1 MGVLRMKDVRSFK
14 AIFQAVDHLHG
25 LIDPSKEDISIYIIK
40 ELKKKFTSKK
50 TNIDTLWSECESLSR
65 QLCTSN
71 PFIGKRALL
80 SAYDFLTE
88 EIDYEI
94 LLALRNRYISGSKN
108 LSFLLKTFFDLL
120 INRTK
125 NLGQNVLITE
135 GEKFAPYLTSI
146 IQNDTQCCYTITT
159 NQTFEYILLSEIFKE
174 QKNVQVIQTQIYNS
188 EFINKKFDTIICVPH
203 FGIKSAFNVNSQ
215 FMCKES
221 ELIATENLLLHL
233 SPVGKL
239 IILLPARVTF
249 AAGRVKDFRRF
260 IQQSYSLDEIAE
272 LPVGILSNTGVKT
285 FLFTISAK
293 GNEDTSIKRYVFEN
307 DNPVNRRLG
316 SLKLKLQDETFVM
329 PEELDTMGDWN
340 VDKIFASQDDD
351 WTQYQNS
358 SVRKIPLKDVA
369 EIFRGKAIT
378 GKNPTGSIGVVNISN
393 ILEYDIDYS
402 LLDHLDEQERR
413 VANYILKTDDLLL
426 PARGTAIRTAVFK
439 EQTYPCI
446 ASSNLIVIRP
456 KPDELSGTYLKLF
469 LDSAIGKKLIKST
482 QQGTA
487 VMNISYRDF
496 ENIEIPYL
504 PYEKQI
510 EIAKKYQES
519 LAKYQET
526 ISSAEE
532 KWQDT
537 LKELEQNIE
546 D

>member
-1 MGVLRMKDVRSFK
+1 MRDTQSFENVVR
-14 AIFQAVDHLHG
+14 AVDYLRG
-25 LIDPSKEDISIYIIK
+25 LVHPSQEDAAIYIVKELQEVFSSSAVYDDELWMECEKLSHRLDISI
-40 ELKKKFTSKK
+40 
-50 TNIDTLWSECESLSR
+50 
-65 QLCTSN
+65 
-71 PFIGKRALL
+71 PFINKQALR
-80 SAYDFLTE
+80 SAFNFMTDD
-88 EIDYEI
+88 IDYEI
-94 LLALRNRYISGSKN
+94 LLALKARYINKALST
-108 LSFLLKTFFDLL
+108 SFLLKTFFDLVVRNIKDPGYTML
-120 INRTK
+120 IP
-125 NLGQNVLITE
+125 E

-146 IQNDTQCCYTITT
+146 VENNENCRYTITT
-159 NQTFEYILLSEIFKE
+159 ARKFEYVLLTEIFKNYR
-174 QKNVQVIQTQIYNS
+174 NVQIVQTQIY
-188 EFINKKFDTIICVPH
+188 EPGFINEKFETILSVPN
-203 FGIKSAFNVNSQ
+203 FGACPSFNKDNQ
-215 FMCKES
+215 FMCKEY

-233 SPVGKL
+233 SPIGKL
-239 IILLPARVTF
+239 IILLPARITF
-249 AAGRVKDFRRF
+249 AAGRVRDFRRF

-272 LPVGILSNTGVKT
+272 LPVGILSNTGLKT

-316 SLKLKLQDETFVM
+316 SLKLKLQDETFIM
-329 PEELDTMGDWN
+329 LEELDVLGDWN

-378 GKNPTGSIGVVNISN
+378 EKNPTGSIGVVNISN
-393 ILEYDIDYS
+393 ILEYDIDYNS
-402 LLDHLDEQERR
+402 LDHLDEQERR

-426 PARGTAIRTAVFK
+426 PARGTAIRTAVFN

-456 KPDELSGTYLKLF
+456 KSGALSGTYLKLF

-487 VMNISYRDF
+487 VMNISYRDL

-504 PYEKQI
+504 PFEKQI
-510 EIAKKYQES
+510 EIAKKYQDG

-537 LKELEQNIE
+537 VRELEQNL
-546 D
+546 

>member
-1 MGVLRMKDVRSFK
+1 MRDTQSFENIVRTVDCLR
-14 AIFQAVDHLHG
+14 G
-25 LIDPSKEDISIYIIK
+25 LVHPSQEDTAIYIVK
-40 ELKKKFTSKK
+40 ELQRVFSSSSVY
-50 TNIDTLWSECESLSR
+50 DDELWMECEKLSR
-65 QLCTSN
+65 QLDVSI
-71 PFIGKRALL
+71 PFINKQALR
-80 SAYDFLTE
+80 SAFNFMTDD
-88 EIDYEI
+88 IDYEI
-94 LLALRNRYISGSKN
+94 LLALKARYTTKALN
-108 LSFLLKTFFDLL
+108 ASFLLKTFFDLVVRNIKNPGYAML
-120 INRTK
+120 IS
-125 NLGQNVLITE
+125 E

-146 IQNDTQCCYTITT
+146 VENNENCRYTITT
-159 NQTFEYILLSEIFKE
+159 ARKFEYVLLTEIFKNHR
-174 QKNVQVIQTQIYNS
+174 NVQIEQTQIYDADFSN
-188 EFINKKFDTIICVPH
+188 EKFDTILSVPN
-203 FGIKSAFNVNSQ
+203 FGTSQSYNRSNQ
-215 FMCKES
+215 FMCKEY

-239 IILLPARVTF
+239 IILLPSRVTF
-249 AAGRVKDFRRF
+249 AAGRVRDFRRF

-272 LPVGILSNTGVKT
+272 LPAGVLSNTGVKT

-293 GNEDTSIKRYVFEN
+293 GNEDTSIKRYIFEN
-307 DNPVNRRLG
+307 DNPFNRRLG
-316 SLKLKLQDETFVM
+316 SLSLKLQDETFIM
-329 PEELDTMGDWN
+329 PEELDALSDWN

-378 GKNPTGSIGVVNISN
+378 EKNPTGSIGVINISN
-393 ILEYDIDYS
+393 ILEYDIDYNS
-402 LLDHLDEQERR
+402 LDHLDEQERR

-439 EQTYPCI
+439 EQSYPCI
-446 ASSNLIVIRP
+446 ASSNLIIIRP
-456 KPDELSGTYLKLF
+456 KPAALSGTYLKLF

-510 EIAKKYQES
+510 EIAKKYQEG

-526 ISSAEE
+526 ISSAQE

-537 LKELEQNIE
+537 LRELEQNI
-546 D
+546 

>member
-1 MGVLRMKDVRSFK
+1 MRDPQSFENVVR
-14 AIFQAVDHLHG
+14 AVDCLRG
-25 LIDPSKEDISIYIIK
+25 LVNNNQEDAAIYIVK
-40 ELKKKFTSKK
+40 ELQKMFPSSVCED
-50 TNIDTLWSECESLSR
+50 NLWKECERLSH
-65 QLCTSN
+65 QLDVPI
-71 PFIGKRALL
+71 PFVSKQTLM
-80 SAYDFLTE
+80 SAFNFITDD
-88 EIDYEI
+88 IDYEI
-94 LLALRNRYISGSKN
+94 LLALKERYTSRTPSA
-108 LSFLLKTFFDLL
+108 SFLLKTFFDLAMRNIKNPGNTML
-120 INRTK
+120 IS
-125 NLGQNVLITE
+125 E

-146 IQNDTQCCYTITT
+146 VENNENCRYTITT
-159 NQTFEYILLSEIFKE
+159 SRKFEYVLLKEIFKS
-174 QKNVQVIQTQIYNS
+174 QRNVQIIQGQIY
-188 EFINKKFDTIICVPH
+188 EPGFINEKFETILSVPN
-203 FGIKSAFNVNSQ
+203 FGASPSFSRDNQ
-215 FMCKES
+215 FMCKEY

-233 SPVGKL
+233 SPIGKL
-239 IILLPARVTF
+239 IILLPARITF
-249 AAGRVKDFRRF
+249 AAGRVRDFRRF

-285 FLFTISAK
+285 FLFTISTK
-293 GNEDTSIKRYVFEN
+293 GNEDTSIKRYIFEN
-307 DNPVNRRLG
+307 DNLVNRRLG
-316 SLKLKLQDETFVM
+316 SLSLKLQDETFIM
-329 PEELDTMGDWN
+329 PEELDALGDWN

-378 GKNPTGSIGVVNISN
+378 EKNPTGSIGVINISN
-393 ILEYDIDYS
+393 ILEYDIDYNS
-402 LLDHLDEQERR
+402 LDHLDEQERR

-456 KPDELSGTYLKLF
+456 KSGALSGTYLKLF
-469 LDSAIGKKLIKST
+469 LGSAIGKKLIKST

-504 PYEKQI
+504 PYEKQM
-510 EIAKKYQES
+510 EIAKKYQEG

-526 ISSAEE
+526 ISSAQE

-537 LKELEQNIE
+537 LRELEQNI
-546 D
+546 

>member
-1 MGVLRMKDVRSFK
+1 MRDPQSFENVVR
-14 AIFQAVDHLHG
+14 AVDCLRG
-25 LIDPSKEDISIYIIK
+25 LVNNNQEDAAIYIVK
-40 ELKKKFTSKK
+40 ELQKMFPSTVYE
-50 TNIDTLWSECESLSR
+50 NELWVECEKLSHR
-65 QLCTSN
+65 LDLSV
-71 PFIGKRALL
+71 PFINRQALM
-80 SAYDFLTE
+80 SAFHFITGD
-88 EIDYEI
+88 IDYEI
-94 LLALRNRYISGSKN
+94 LLALKERYTNRTPRT
-108 LSFLLKTFFDLL
+108 SFLLKTFFDLVMRNAKNPGDTML
-120 INRTK
+120 IP
-125 NLGQNVLITE
+125 E

-146 IQNDTQCCYTITT
+146 VENDENCRYTITT
-159 NQTFEYILLSEIFKE
+159 ARKFEYVLLKEIFKS
-174 QKNVQVIQTQIYNS
+174 QRNVQIIQGQIY
-188 EFINKKFDTIICVPH
+188 EPGFINEKFETILSVPN
-203 FGIKSAFNVNSQ
+203 FGASPSFSRDNQ
-215 FMCKES
+215 FMCKEY

-233 SPVGKL
+233 SPIGKL
-239 IILLPARVTF
+239 IILLPARITF
-249 AAGRVKDFRRF
+249 AAGRVRDFRHF

-285 FLFTISAK
+285 FLFTISTK

-316 SLKLKLQDETFVM
+316 SLSLKLQDETFIM
-329 PEELDTMGDWN
+329 PEELDALGDWN

-378 GKNPTGSIGVVNISN
+378 EKNPTGSIGVINISN
-393 ILEYDIDYS
+393 ILEYDIDYN

-456 KPDELSGTYLKLF
+456 KPGALSGTYLKLF

-504 PYEKQI
+504 PYEKQM
-510 EIAKKYQES
+510 EIANRYKEGLKKYQEI
-519 LAKYQET
+519 
-526 ISSAEE
+526 ISSAQE

-537 LKELEQNIE
+537 LRELEKNL
-546 D
+546 

>member
-1 MGVLRMKDVRSFK
+1 MRDIKSFDT
-14 AIFQAVDHLHG
+14 IVQAADRLHG
-25 LIDPSKEDISIYIIK
+25 LVEPTQVDVAIYIVK
-40 ELKKKFTSKK
+40 ELQKKISYAKLDENK
-50 TNIDTLWSECESLSR
+50 LWTECEDLSN
-65 QLCTSN
+65 QLCVPI
-71 PFIGKRALL
+71 PFYSKQALV
-80 SAYDFLTE
+80 SAYNFLTE

-94 LLALRNRYISGSKN
+94 LLALRNRYISKSRN
-108 LSFLLKTFFDLL
+108 MSFLLKTFFDLITKISKEPGNRIL
-120 INRTK
+120 IA
-125 NLGQNVLITE
+125 E

-146 IQNDTQCCYTITT
+146 VNNDNNRRYIISTGKK
-159 NQTFEYILLSEIFKE
+159 FEYMLLQEIFKD
-174 QKNVQVIQTQIYNS
+174 QMNVEVIWKHIYDGD
-188 EFINKKFDTIICVPH
+188 FCDIKFDTIISVPD
-203 FGIKSAFNVNSQ
+203 FGSTSSFNRDNQ
-215 FMCKES
+215 FMCKEYD
-221 ELIATENLLLHL
+221 LIATENLLLHL
-233 SPVGKL
+233 SPIGKL

-249 AAGRVKDFRRF
+249 AAGRVRDFRRF
-260 IQQSYSLDEIAE
+260 VQQSYSLNEIAE
-272 LPVGILSNTGVKT
+272 LPVGVLSNTGVKT

-316 SLKLKLQDETFVM
+316 SLSLKLQDETFIM
-329 PEELDTMGDWN
+329 PEELDALGDWN

-378 GKNPTGSIGVVNISN
+378 EKNPTGTIGVVNISN
-393 ILEYDIDYS
+393 ILEYDIDYNS
-402 LLDHLDEQERR
+402 LDHLEEQERR

-426 PARGTAIRTAVFK
+426 PARGTAIRTAVFN

-456 KPDELSGTYLKLF
+456 KSGALSGTYLKLF

-487 VMNISYRDF
+487 VMNISYRDL

-504 PYEKQI
+504 PFEKQI
-510 EIAKKYQES
+510 EIAKKYQDG

-537 LKELEQNIE
+537 VRELEQNL
-546 D
+546 

>member
-1 MGVLRMKDVRSFK
+1 MRDTQSFENIVRTVDCLR
-14 AIFQAVDHLHG
+14 G
-25 LIDPSKEDISIYIIK
+25 LVHPSQEDTAIYIVK
-40 ELKKKFTSKK
+40 ELQRAFSSSSVY
-50 TNIDTLWSECESLSR
+50 DDELWMECEKLSR
-65 QLCTSN
+65 QLDVSI
-71 PFIGKRALL
+71 PFINKQALR
-80 SAYDFLTE
+80 SAFNFMTDD
-88 EIDYEI
+88 IDYEI
-94 LLALRNRYISGSKN
+94 LLALKARYTTKALN
-108 LSFLLKTFFDLL
+108 ASFLLKTFFDLVVRNIKNPGYAML
-120 INRTK
+120 IS
-125 NLGQNVLITE
+125 E

-146 IQNDTQCCYTITT
+146 VKNNENCRYTITT
-159 NQTFEYILLSEIFKE
+159 ARKFEYVLLTEIFKNHRNIQIE
-174 QKNVQVIQTQIYNS
+174 QTQIYDADFSN
-188 EFINKKFDTIICVPH
+188 EKFDTILSVPN
-203 FGIKSAFNVNSQ
+203 FGTSQSYNRSNQ
-215 FMCKES
+215 FMCKEY

-239 IILLPARVTF
+239 IILLPSRVTF
-249 AAGRVKDFRRF
+249 AAGRVRDFRRF

-272 LPVGILSNTGVKT
+272 LPAGVLSNTGVKT

-316 SLKLKLQDETFVM
+316 SLSLKLQDETFIM
-329 PEELDTMGDWN
+329 PEELDALGDWN

-378 GKNPTGSIGVVNISN
+378 EKNPTGSIGVVNISN
-393 ILEYDIDYS
+393 ILEYDIDYNS
-402 LLDHLDEQERR
+402 LDHLEEQERR

-426 PARGTAIRTAVFK
+426 PARGTAIRTAVFN

-456 KPDELSGTYLKLF
+456 KSGALSGTYLKLF

-487 VMNISYRDF
+487 VMNISYRDL

-504 PYEKQI
+504 PFEKQI
-510 EIAKKYQES
+510 EIAKKYQDG

-537 LKELEQNIE
+537 VRELEQNL
-546 D
+546 

>member
-1 MGVLRMKDVRSFK
+1 MRDTQSFENIVRTVDCLR
-14 AIFQAVDHLHG
+14 G
-25 LIDPSKEDISIYIIK
+25 LVHPSQEDTAIYIVK
-40 ELKKKFTSKK
+40 ELQRAFSSSSVY
-50 TNIDTLWSECESLSR
+50 DDELWMECEKLSR
-65 QLCTSN
+65 QLDVSI
-71 PFIGKRALL
+71 PFINKQALR
-80 SAYDFLTE
+80 SAFNFMTDD
-88 EIDYEI
+88 IDYEI
-94 LLALRNRYISGSKN
+94 LLALKARYTTKALN
-108 LSFLLKTFFDLL
+108 ASFLLKTFFDLVVRNIKNPGYAML
-120 INRTK
+120 IS
-125 NLGQNVLITE
+125 E

-146 IQNDTQCCYTITT
+146 VKNNENCRYTITT
-159 NQTFEYILLSEIFKE
+159 ARKFEYVLLTEIFKNHR
-174 QKNVQVIQTQIYNS
+174 NVQIEQTQIYDADFSN
-188 EFINKKFDTIICVPH
+188 EKFDTILSVPN
-203 FGIKSAFNVNSQ
+203 FGTSQSYNRSNQ
-215 FMCKES
+215 FMCKEY

-239 IILLPARVTF
+239 IILLPSRVTF
-249 AAGRVKDFRRF
+249 AAGRVRDFRRF

-272 LPVGILSNTGVKT
+272 LPAGVLSNTGVKT

-316 SLKLKLQDETFVM
+316 SLSLKLQDETFIM
-329 PEELDTMGDWN
+329 PEELDALGDWN

-378 GKNPTGSIGVVNISN
+378 EKNPTGTIGVVNISN
-393 ILEYDIDYS
+393 ILEYDIDYNS
-402 LLDHLDEQERR
+402 LDHLEEQERR

-426 PARGTAIRTAVFK
+426 PARGTAIRTAVFN

-456 KPDELSGTYLKLF
+456 KSGALSGTYLKLF

-487 VMNISYRDF
+487 VMNISYRDL

-504 PYEKQI
+504 PFEKQI
-510 EIAKKYQES
+510 EIAKKYQDG

-537 LKELEQNIE
+537 VRELEQNL
-546 D
+546 

>member
-1 MGVLRMKDVRSFK
+1 MRDTQSFENIVRTVDCLR
-14 AIFQAVDHLHG
+14 G
-25 LIDPSKEDISIYIIK
+25 LVHPSQEDTAIYIVK
-40 ELKKKFTSKK
+40 ELQRAFSSSSVY
-50 TNIDTLWSECESLSR
+50 DDELWMECEKLSR
-65 QLCTSN
+65 QLDVSI
-71 PFIGKRALL
+71 PFINKQALR
-80 SAYDFLTE
+80 SAFNFMTDD
-88 EIDYEI
+88 IDYEI
-94 LLALRNRYISGSKN
+94 LLALKARYTTKALN
-108 LSFLLKTFFDLL
+108 ASFLLKTFFDLVVRNIKNPGYAML
-120 INRTK
+120 IS
-125 NLGQNVLITE
+125 E

-146 IQNDTQCCYTITT
+146 VENNENCRYTITT
-159 NQTFEYILLSEIFKE
+159 ARKFEYVLLTEIFKNHR
-174 QKNVQVIQTQIYNS
+174 NVQIEQTQIYDADFSN
-188 EFINKKFDTIICVPH
+188 EKFDTILSVPN
-203 FGIKSAFNVNSQ
+203 FGTSQSYNRSNQ
-215 FMCKES
+215 FMCKEY

-239 IILLPARVTF
+239 IILLPSRVTF
-249 AAGRVKDFRRF
+249 AAGRVRDFRRF

-272 LPVGILSNTGVKT
+272 LPAGVLSNTGVKT

-293 GNEDTSIKRYVFEN
+293 GNEDTSIKRYIFEN
-307 DNPVNRRLG
+307 DNPFNRRLG
-316 SLKLKLQDETFVM
+316 SLSLKLQDETFIM
-329 PEELDTMGDWN
+329 PEELDTLSDWK

-378 GKNPTGSIGVVNISN
+378 EKNPTGSIGVINISN
-393 ILEYDIDYS
+393 ILEYDIDYNS
-402 LLDHLDEQERR
+402 LDHLDEQERR

-439 EQTYPCI
+439 EQSYPCI
-446 ASSNLIVIRP
+446 ASSNLIIIRP
-456 KPDELSGTYLKLF
+456 KPAALSGTYLKLF

-510 EIAKKYQES
+510 EIAKKYQEG

-526 ISSAEE
+526 ISSAQE

-537 LKELEQNIE
+537 LRELEQNI
-546 D
+546 

>member
-1 MGVLRMKDVRSFK
+1 MKDTQSFENVVR
-14 AIFQAVDHLHG
+14 AVDCLRG
-25 LIDPSKEDISIYIIK
+25 LVNNNQEDAAIYIVK
-40 ELKKKFTSKK
+40 ELQKMFPSTVYE
-50 TNIDTLWSECESLSR
+50 NELWVECEKLSHQLDLSVPFVNR
-65 QLCTSN
+65 QALMSAFH
-71 PFIGKRALL
+71 FITG
-80 SAYDFLTE
+80 D
-88 EIDYEI
+88 IDYEV
-94 LLALRNRYISGSKN
+94 LLALKERYTSRIPN
-108 LSFLLKTFFDLL
+108 TSFLLKTFFNLVMRNIKNPGNTML
-120 INRTK
+120 IP
-125 NLGQNVLITE
+125 E
-135 GEKFAPYLTSI
+135 GEKFAPFLTLI
-146 IQNDTQCCYTITT
+146 VANNENCRYTITT
-159 NQTFEYILLSEIFKE
+159 ARKFEYILLTEIFKN
-174 QKNVQVIQTQIYNS
+174 QRNIQIRQEQIY
-188 EFINKKFDTIICVPH
+188 EPDFINEKFDTILSVPN
-203 FGIKSAFNVNSQ
+203 FGTSPSFNRDNQ
-215 FMCKES
+215 FMCKEY

-249 AAGRVKDFRRF
+249 ASGRVKDFRRF

-285 FLFTISAK
+285 FLFTIAAK

-329 PEELDTMGDWN
+329 PEELDVLGDWN

-378 GKNPTGSIGVVNISN
+378 EKNPTGSIGVVNISN
-393 ILEYDIDYS
+393 ILEYDIDYNS
-402 LLDHLDEQERR
+402 LDHLEEQERR
-413 VANYILKTDDLLL
+413 VANYILITDDLLL

-446 ASSNLIVIRP
+446 ASSNLIIIRP
-456 KPDELSGTYLKLF
+456 KSGALSGIYLKLF

-487 VMNISYRDF
+487 VMNISYRDL

-504 PYEKQI
+504 PFEKQK
-510 EIAKKYQES
+510 EIAQKYTEA
-519 LAKYQET
+519 LAQYKET

-532 KWQDT
+532 KCQDT
-537 LKELEQNIE
+537 VRELEQNL
-546 D
+546 

>member
-1 MGVLRMKDVRSFK
+1 MKDTQSFENV
-14 AIFQAVDHLHG
+14 IRAVDCLRG
-25 LIDPSKEDISIYIIK
+25 LVNNNQEDAAIYIVK
-40 ELKKKFTSKK
+40 ELQKMFPSTVYE
-50 TNIDTLWSECESLSR
+50 NELWVECEKLSHR
-65 QLCTSN
+65 LDLSV
-71 PFIGKRALL
+71 PFINRQALM
-80 SAYDFLTE
+80 SAFHFITGD
-88 EIDYEI
+88 IDYEI
-94 LLALRNRYISGSKN
+94 LLALKERYTNRTPRT
-108 LSFLLKTFFDLL
+108 SFLLKTFFDLVMRNIKNPGDTML
-120 INRTK
+120 IP
-125 NLGQNVLITE
+125 E

-146 IQNDTQCCYTITT
+146 VENDVNCRYTITT
-159 NQTFEYILLSEIFKE
+159 ARKFEYVLLTEIFKD
-174 QKNVQVIQTQIYNS
+174 QRNVQIIQGQIY
-188 EFINKKFDTIICVPH
+188 EPDFINEKFDTILSVPNY
-203 FGIKSAFNVNSQ
+203 GISSSFNRDNQ
-215 FMCKES
+215 FMCREYD
-221 ELIATENLLLHL
+221 LIATENLLLHL

-260 IQQSYSLDEIAE
+260 IQHSYSLDEIAE
-272 LPVGILSNTGVKT
+272 LPVGVLSNTGVKT

-316 SLKLKLQDETFVM
+316 SLSLKLQDETFIM
-329 PEELDTMGDWN
+329 PEELDALGDWN

-378 GKNPTGSIGVVNISN
+378 EKNPTGSIGVVNISN
-393 ILEYDIDYS
+393 ILEYDIDYNS
-402 LLDHLDEQERR
+402 LDHLDEQERR

-426 PARGTAIRTAVFK
+426 PARGTAIRTAVFN

-456 KPDELSGTYLKLF
+456 KSGALSGTYLKLF

-487 VMNISYRDF
+487 VMNISYRDL

-504 PYEKQI
+504 PFEKQI
-510 EIAKKYQES
+510 EIAKKYQDG

-537 LKELEQNIE
+537 VRELEQNL
-546 D
+546 

>member
-1 MGVLRMKDVRSFK
+1 MRDPQSFENVVR
-14 AIFQAVDHLHG
+14 AVDCLRG
-25 LIDPSKEDISIYIIK
+25 LVNNNQEDAAIYIVK
-40 ELKKKFTSKK
+40 ELQKMFPSSVCED
-50 TNIDTLWSECESLSR
+50 NLWKECERLSH
-65 QLCTSN
+65 QLDVPI
-71 PFIGKRALL
+71 PFVSKQTLM
-80 SAYDFLTE
+80 SAFNFITDD
-88 EIDYEI
+88 IDYEI
-94 LLALRNRYISGSKN
+94 LLALKERYTSRTPSA
-108 LSFLLKTFFDLL
+108 SFLLKTFFDLAMRNIKNPGNTML
-120 INRTK
+120 IS
-125 NLGQNVLITE
+125 E

-146 IQNDTQCCYTITT
+146 VENNENCRYTITT
-159 NQTFEYILLSEIFKE
+159 SRKFEYVLLKEIFKS
-174 QKNVQVIQTQIYNS
+174 QRNVQIIQGQIY
-188 EFINKKFDTIICVPH
+188 EPGFINEKFETILSVPN
-203 FGIKSAFNVNSQ
+203 FGASPSFSRDNQ
-215 FMCKES
+215 FMCKEY

-233 SPVGKL
+233 SPIGKL
-239 IILLPARVTF
+239 IILLPARITF
-249 AAGRVKDFRRF
+249 AAGRVRDFRHF

-285 FLFTISAK
+285 FLFTISTK

-316 SLKLKLQDETFVM
+316 SLSLKLQDETFIM
-329 PEELDTMGDWN
+329 PEELDALGDWN

-378 GKNPTGSIGVVNISN
+378 EKNPTGSIGVINISN
-393 ILEYDIDYS
+393 ILEYDIDYNS
-402 LLDHLDEQERR
+402 LDHLDEQERR

-456 KPDELSGTYLKLF
+456 KPGALSGTYLKLF

-487 VMNISYRDF
+487 VMNISYRDL

-504 PYEKQI
+504 PFEKQI
-510 EIAKKYQES
+510 EIAKKYQDG

-537 LKELEQNIE
+537 VRELEQNL
-546 D
+546 

>member
-1 MGVLRMKDVRSFK
+1 MKDVRSFK

-40 ELKKKFTSKK
+40 ELKKKFASKK
-50 TNIDTLWSECESLSR
+50 ANIDTLWSECESLSR

-71 PFIGKRALL
+71 PFIGKQALL

-94 LLALRNRYISGSKN
+94 LLVLRNRYIFGSKN

-159 NQTFEYILLSEIFKE
+159 SQTFEYILLSEIFKE

-188 EFINKKFDTIICVPH
+188 GFINKKFDTIICVPH

-233 SPVGKL
+233 SSAGKL

-260 IQQSYSLDEIAE
+260 IQQSYSLNEISE
-272 LPVGILSNTGVKT
+272 LPVGVLSNTGVKT

-293 GNEDTSIKRYVFEN
+293 GNGNEDTLVKRYVFED

-316 SLKLKLQDETFVM
+316 SLSLKLQDETFIM
-329 PEELDTMGDWN
+329 PEELDALGDWN

-358 SVRKIPLKDVA
+358 SVRKIPLKNVA

-378 GKNPTGSIGVVNISN
+378 EKNPTGIIGVVNISN
-393 ILEYDIDYS
+393 ILEYDIDYNN
-402 LLDHLDEQERR
+402 LEYLDEQERR

-456 KPDELSGTYLKLF
+456 KSGALSGTYLKLF

-482 QQGTA
+482 QQGTV
-487 VMNISYRDF
+487 VMNISYRDL

-504 PYEKQI
+504 PFAKQI
-510 EIAKKYQES
+510 EIAKKYQDG
-519 LAKYQET
+519 LTKYQET
-526 ISSAEE
+526 ISSAEK

-537 LKELEQNIE
+537 VRELEQNL
-546 D
+546 

>member
-1 MGVLRMKDVRSFK
+1 MRDPQSFENVVR
-14 AIFQAVDHLHG
+14 AVDCLRG
-25 LIDPSKEDISIYIIK
+25 LVNNNQEDAAIYIVK
-40 ELKKKFTSKK
+40 ELQKMFPSSVCED
-50 TNIDTLWSECESLSR
+50 NLWKECERLSH
-65 QLCTSN
+65 QLDVPI
-71 PFIGKRALL
+71 PFVSKQTLM
-80 SAYDFLTE
+80 SAFNFITDD
-88 EIDYEI
+88 IDYEI
-94 LLALRNRYISGSKN
+94 LLALKERYTSRTPSA
-108 LSFLLKTFFDLL
+108 SFLLKTFFDLAMRNIKNPGNTML
-120 INRTK
+120 IS
-125 NLGQNVLITE
+125 E

-146 IQNDTQCCYTITT
+146 VENNENCRYTITT
-159 NQTFEYILLSEIFKE
+159 SRKFEYVLLKEIFKS
-174 QKNVQVIQTQIYNS
+174 QRNVQIIQGQIY
-188 EFINKKFDTIICVPH
+188 EPGFINEKFETILSVPN
-203 FGIKSAFNVNSQ
+203 FGASPSFSRDNQ
-215 FMCKES
+215 FMCKEY

-233 SPVGKL
+233 SPIGKL
-239 IILLPARVTF
+239 IILLPARITF
-249 AAGRVKDFRRF
+249 AAGRVRDFRRF

-272 LPVGILSNTGVKT
+272 LPVGVLSNTGVKT
-285 FLFTISAK
+285 FLFIISAK

-307 DNPVNRRLG
+307 DNPINRRLG
-316 SLKLKLQDETFVM
+316 SLSLKLQDETFIM
-329 PEELDTMGDWN
+329 PEELDALGDWN

-378 GKNPTGSIGVVNISN
+378 EKNPTGSIGVVNISN
-393 ILEYDIDYS
+393 ILEYDIDYNS
-402 LLDHLDEQERR
+402 LDHLDEQERR

-426 PARGTAIRTAVFK
+426 PARGTAIRTAVFN

-456 KPDELSGTYLKLF
+456 KSGALSGTYLKLF

-487 VMNISYRDF
+487 VMNISYRDL

-504 PYEKQI
+504 PFEKQI
-510 EIAKKYQES
+510 EIAKKYQDG

-537 LKELEQNIE
+537 VRELEQNL
-546 D
+546 

>member
-1 MGVLRMKDVRSFK
+1 MGDTQSFENVVRAADCLR
-14 AIFQAVDHLHG
+14 G
-25 LIDPSKEDISIYIIK
+25 LVNNNQEDAAIYIVK
-40 ELKKKFTSKK
+40 ELQKIFPSTVYE
-50 TNIDTLWSECESLSR
+50 NELWAECERLSH
-65 QLCTSN
+65 QLDLSV
-71 PFIGKRALL
+71 PFINRQALM
-80 SAYDFLTE
+80 SAFHFITGD
-88 EIDYEI
+88 IDYEV
-94 LLALRNRYISGSKN
+94 LLALKERYTSRTPSM
-108 LSFLLKTFFDLL
+108 SFLLKTFFDLVMRNIKNPGNTML
-120 INRTK
+120 IP
-125 NLGQNVLITE
+125 E
-135 GEKFAPYLTSI
+135 GEKFAPFLTLI
-146 IQNDTQCCYTITT
+146 VANNENCRYTITT
-159 NQTFEYILLSEIFKE
+159 ARKFEYILLTEIFKN
-174 QKNVQVIQTQIYNS
+174 QRNVQIRQGQIY
-188 EFINKKFDTIICVPH
+188 EPDFINEKFDTILSVPN
-203 FGIKSAFNVNSQ
+203 FGTSPSFNRDNQ
-215 FMCKES
+215 FMCKEY

-285 FLFTISAK
+285 FLFTIAAK

-307 DNPVNRRLG
+307 DNPINRRLG
-316 SLKLKLQDETFVM
+316 SLKLNLQDETFVM
-329 PEELDTMGDWN
+329 PEELDVLGDWN

-378 GKNPTGSIGVVNISN
+378 EKNPTGSIGVVNISN
-393 ILEYDIDYS
+393 ILEYDIDYNS
-402 LLDHLDEQERR
+402 LDHLDEQERR

-439 EQTYPCI
+439 EQSYPCI
-446 ASSNLIVIRP
+446 ASSNLIIIRP
-456 KPDELSGTYLKLF
+456 KPAALSGTYLKLF

-510 EIAKKYQES
+510 EIAKKYQEG

-526 ISSAEE
+526 ISSAQE

-537 LKELEQNIE
+537 LRELEQNI
-546 D
+546 

>member
-1 MGVLRMKDVRSFK
+1 MRDTQSFENIVRTVDCLR
-14 AIFQAVDHLHG
+14 G
-25 LIDPSKEDISIYIIK
+25 LVHPSQEDTAIYIVK
-40 ELKKKFTSKK
+40 ELQRAFSSSSVY
-50 TNIDTLWSECESLSR
+50 DDELWMECEKLSR
-65 QLCTSN
+65 QLDVSI
-71 PFIGKRALL
+71 PFINKQALR
-80 SAYDFLTE
+80 SAFNFMTDD
-88 EIDYEI
+88 IDYEI
-94 LLALRNRYISGSKN
+94 LLALKARYTTKALN
-108 LSFLLKTFFDLL
+108 ASFLLKTFFDLVVRNIKNPGYAML
-120 INRTK
+120 IS
-125 NLGQNVLITE
+125 E

-146 IQNDTQCCYTITT
+146 VENNENCRYTITT
-159 NQTFEYILLSEIFKE
+159 ARKFEYVLLTEIFKNHR
-174 QKNVQVIQTQIYNS
+174 NVQIEQTQIYDADFSN
-188 EFINKKFDTIICVPH
+188 EKFDTILSVPN
-203 FGIKSAFNVNSQ
+203 FGTSQSYNRSNQ
-215 FMCKES
+215 FMCKEY

-239 IILLPARVTF
+239 IILLPSRVTF
-249 AAGRVKDFRRF
+249 AAGRVRDFRRF

-272 LPVGILSNTGVKT
+272 LPAGVLSNTGVKT

-293 GNEDTSIKRYVFEN
+293 GNEDTSIKRYIFEN
-307 DNPVNRRLG
+307 DNPFNRRLG
-316 SLKLKLQDETFVM
+316 SLSLKLQDETFIM
-329 PEELDTMGDWN
+329 PEELDTLSDWN

-378 GKNPTGSIGVVNISN
+378 EKNPTGSIGVINISN
-393 ILEYDIDYS
+393 ILEYDIDYNS
-402 LLDHLDEQERR
+402 LDHLDEQERR

-439 EQTYPCI
+439 EQSYPCI
-446 ASSNLIVIRP
+446 ASSNLIIIRP
-456 KPDELSGTYLKLF
+456 KPAALSGTYLKLF

-510 EIAKKYQES
+510 EIAKKYQEG

-526 ISSAEE
+526 ISSAQE

-537 LKELEQNIE
+537 LRELEQNI
-546 D
+546 

>member
-1 MGVLRMKDVRSFK
+1 MRDTQSFENVIRAIDCLR
-14 AIFQAVDHLHG
+14 G
-25 LIDPSKEDISIYIIK
+25 LVNNNQEDAAIYIVK
-40 ELKKKFTSKK
+40 ELQKMFPSTVYE
-50 TNIDTLWSECESLSR
+50 NELWVECEKLSH
-65 QLCTSN
+65 QLDLSV
-71 PFIGKRALL
+71 PFINRQALM
-80 SAYDFLTE
+80 SAFHFITGD
-88 EIDYEI
+88 IDYEI
-94 LLALRNRYISGSKN
+94 LLALKERYTNRTPHT
-108 LSFLLKTFFDLL
+108 SFLLKTFFDLVMRNIKNPGDTML
-120 INRTK
+120 IP
-125 NLGQNVLITE
+125 E

-146 IQNDTQCCYTITT
+146 VENDVNCRYIITT
-159 NQTFEYILLSEIFKE
+159 ARKFEYVLLTEIFKE
-174 QKNVQVIQTQIYNS
+174 QRNVQIIQGQIY
-188 EFINKKFDTIICVPH
+188 EPGFINEKFDTILSVPNY
-203 FGIKSAFNVNSQ
+203 GTSSSFNRDNQ
-215 FMCKES
+215 FMCREYD
-221 ELIATENLLLHL
+221 LIATENLLLHL

-260 IQQSYSLDEIAE
+260 IQHSYSLDEIAE
-272 LPVGILSNTGVKT
+272 LPVGVLSNTGVKT

-316 SLKLKLQDETFVM
+316 SLSLKLQDETFIM
-329 PEELDTMGDWN
+329 PEELDALGDWN
-340 VDKIFASQDDD
+340 VDKIFASQDED

-378 GKNPTGSIGVVNISN
+378 EKNPTGSIGVINISN
-393 ILEYDIDYS
+393 ILEYDIDYNS
-402 LLDHLDEQERR
+402 LDHLEEQERR

-426 PARGTAIRTAVFK
+426 PARGTAIRTAVFN

-456 KPDELSGTYLKLF
+456 KSGALSGTYLKLF

-487 VMNISYRDF
+487 VMNISYRDL

-504 PYEKQI
+504 PFEKQK
-510 EIAKKYQES
+510 EIAQKYTEA
-519 LAKYQET
+519 LAQYKET
-526 ISSAEE
+526 ISSAED

-537 LKELEQNIE
+537 VRELEQNL
-546 D
+546 

>member
-1 MGVLRMKDVRSFK
+1 MRDAQSFENVVRS
-14 AIFQAVDHLHG
+14 VDCLRG
-25 LIDPSKEDISIYIIK
+25 LVNNNQEDAAIYIVK
-40 ELKKKFTSKK
+40 ELQKMFPSTVYE
-50 TNIDTLWSECESLSR
+50 NELWVECEKLSHQLDLSVPFVNR
-65 QLCTSN
+65 QALMSAFH
-71 PFIGKRALL
+71 FITG
-80 SAYDFLTE
+80 D
-88 EIDYEI
+88 IDYEV
-94 LLALRNRYISGSKN
+94 LLALKERYTSRIPN
-108 LSFLLKTFFDLL
+108 TSFLLKTFFDLVMRNIKNPGNTML
-120 INRTK
+120 IP
-125 NLGQNVLITE
+125 E
-135 GEKFAPYLTSI
+135 GEKFAPFLTLI
-146 IQNDTQCCYTITT
+146 VANNENCRYTITT
-159 NQTFEYILLSEIFKE
+159 ARKFEYILLTEIFKN
-174 QKNVQVIQTQIYNS
+174 QSNVQIRQGQIY
-188 EFINKKFDTIICVPH
+188 EPDFINEKFDTILSVPN
-203 FGIKSAFNVNSQ
+203 FGTSPSFNRANQ
-215 FMCKES
+215 FMCKEY

-285 FLFTISAK
+285 FLFTIAAK

-329 PEELDTMGDWN
+329 PEELDVLGDWN

-378 GKNPTGSIGVVNISN
+378 EKNPTGSIGVVNISN
-393 ILEYDIDYS
+393 ILEYDIDYNS
-402 LLDHLDEQERR
+402 LDHLEEQERR
-413 VANYILKTDDLLL
+413 VANYILITDDLLL

-446 ASSNLIVIRP
+446 ASSNLIIIRP
-456 KPDELSGTYLKLF
+456 KSGALSGIYLKLF

-487 VMNISYRDF
+487 VMNISYRDL

-504 PYEKQI
+504 PFEKQK
-510 EIAKKYQES
+510 EIAQKYTEA
-519 LAKYQET
+519 LAQYKET

-537 LKELEQNIE
+537 VRELEQNL
-546 D
+546 

>member
-1 MGVLRMKDVRSFK
+1 MRDPQSFENVVR
-14 AIFQAVDHLHG
+14 AVDCLRG
-25 LIDPSKEDISIYIIK
+25 LVNNNQEDAAIYIVK
-40 ELKKKFTSKK
+40 ELQKMFPSSVCED
-50 TNIDTLWSECESLSR
+50 NLWKECERLSH
-65 QLCTSN
+65 QLDVPI
-71 PFIGKRALL
+71 PFVSKQTLM
-80 SAYDFLTE
+80 SAFNFITDD
-88 EIDYEI
+88 IDYEI
-94 LLALRNRYISGSKN
+94 LLALKERYTSRTPSA
-108 LSFLLKTFFDLL
+108 SFLLKTFFDLAMRNIKNPGNTML
-120 INRTK
+120 IS
-125 NLGQNVLITE
+125 E

-146 IQNDTQCCYTITT
+146 VENNENCRYTITT
-159 NQTFEYILLSEIFKE
+159 SRKFEYVLLKEIFKS
-174 QKNVQVIQTQIYNS
+174 QRNVQIIQGQIY
-188 EFINKKFDTIICVPH
+188 EPGFINEKFETILSVPN
-203 FGIKSAFNVNSQ
+203 FGASPSFSRDNQ
-215 FMCKES
+215 FMCKEY

-233 SPVGKL
+233 SPIGKL
-239 IILLPARVTF
+239 IILLPARITF
-249 AAGRVKDFRRF
+249 AAGRVRDFRHF

-285 FLFTISAK
+285 FLFTISTK

-316 SLKLKLQDETFVM
+316 SLSLKLQDETFIM
-329 PEELDTMGDWN
+329 PEELDALGDWN

-378 GKNPTGSIGVVNISN
+378 EKNPTGSIGVINISN
-393 ILEYDIDYS
+393 ILEYDIDYNS
-402 LLDHLDEQERR
+402 LDHLDEQERR

-456 KPDELSGTYLKLF
+456 KPGALSGTYLKLF

-504 PYEKQI
+504 PYEKQM
-510 EIAKKYQES
+510 EIANRYKEGLKKYQEI
-519 LAKYQET
+519 
-526 ISSAEE
+526 ISSAQE

-537 LKELEQNIE
+537 LRELEKNL
-546 D
+546 

>member
-1 MGVLRMKDVRSFK
+1 MRDTQSFENIVRTVDCLR
-14 AIFQAVDHLHG
+14 G
-25 LIDPSKEDISIYIIK
+25 LVHPSQEDTAIYIVK
-40 ELKKKFTSKK
+40 ELQRAFSSSSVY
-50 TNIDTLWSECESLSR
+50 DDELWMECEKLSR
-65 QLCTSN
+65 QLDVSI
-71 PFIGKRALL
+71 PFINKQALR
-80 SAYDFLTE
+80 SAFNFMTDD
-88 EIDYEI
+88 IDYEI
-94 LLALRNRYISGSKN
+94 LLALKARYTTKALN
-108 LSFLLKTFFDLL
+108 ASFLLKTFFDLVVRNIKNPGYAML
-120 INRTK
+120 IS
-125 NLGQNVLITE
+125 E

-146 IQNDTQCCYTITT
+146 VKNNENCRYTITT
-159 NQTFEYILLSEIFKE
+159 ARKFEYVLLTEIFKNHR
-174 QKNVQVIQTQIYNS
+174 NVQIEQTQIYDADFSN
-188 EFINKKFDTIICVPH
+188 EKFDTILSVPN
-203 FGIKSAFNVNSQ
+203 FGTSQSYNRSNQ
-215 FMCKES
+215 FMCKEY

-239 IILLPARVTF
+239 IILLPSRVTF
-249 AAGRVKDFRRF
+249 AAGRVRDFRRF

-272 LPVGILSNTGVKT
+272 LPAGVLSNTGVKT

-316 SLKLKLQDETFVM
+316 SLSLKLQDETFIM
-329 PEELDTMGDWN
+329 PEELDALGDWN

-378 GKNPTGSIGVVNISN
+378 EKNPTGSIGVVNISN
-393 ILEYDIDYS
+393 ILEYDIDYNS
-402 LLDHLDEQERR
+402 LDHLEEQERR

-426 PARGTAIRTAVFK
+426 PARGTAIRTAVFN

-456 KPDELSGTYLKLF
+456 KSGALSGTYLKLF

-487 VMNISYRDF
+487 VMNISYRDL

-504 PYEKQI
+504 PFEKQI
-510 EIAKKYQES
+510 EIAKKYQDG

-537 LKELEQNIE
+537 VRELEQNL
-546 D
+546 

>member
-1 MGVLRMKDVRSFK
+1 MRDTQSFENIVR
-14 AIFQAVDHLHG
+14 AVDCLRG
-25 LIDPSKEDISIYIIK
+25 LVHPLQEDAAIYIVKELQEVFSSSAAYDDELWMECEKLSHRLDISI
-40 ELKKKFTSKK
+40 
-50 TNIDTLWSECESLSR
+50 
-65 QLCTSN
+65 
-71 PFIGKRALL
+71 PFINKQALR
-80 SAYDFLTE
+80 SAFNFMTDD
-88 EIDYEI
+88 IDYEI
-94 LLALRNRYISGSKN
+94 LLALKARYTNKVLST
-108 LSFLLKTFFDLL
+108 SFLLKTFFDLAMRNIKNPGNTIL
-120 INRTK
+120 IS
-125 NLGQNVLITE
+125 E

-146 IQNDTQCCYTITT
+146 VENNENCRYTITT
-159 NQTFEYILLSEIFKE
+159 TRKFEYVLLTEIFKNYRNVHIE
-174 QKNVQVIQTQIYNS
+174 QAQIYDADFSN
-188 EFINKKFDTIICVPH
+188 EKFDTILSVPN
-203 FGIKSAFNVNSQ
+203 FGTSQSYNRSNQ
-215 FMCKES
+215 FMCKEY

-239 IILLPARVTF
+239 IILLPSRVTF
-249 AAGRVKDFRRF
+249 AAGRVRDFRRF

-272 LPVGILSNTGVKT
+272 LPVGILSNTGLKT

-316 SLKLKLQDETFVM
+316 SLSLKLQDETFIM
-329 PEELDTMGDWN
+329 PEELDALGDWN

-378 GKNPTGSIGVVNISN
+378 EKNSTGSIGVINISN
-393 ILEYDIDYS
+393 ILEYDIDYNS
-402 LLDHLDEQERR
+402 LDHLDEQERR

-456 KPDELSGTYLKLF
+456 KSGALSGTYLKLF

-510 EIAKKYQES
+510 EIAKKYQEG

-537 LKELEQNIE
+537 LRELEQNL
-546 D
+546 

>member
-1 MGVLRMKDVRSFK
+1 MRDPQSFENVVR
-14 AIFQAVDHLHG
+14 AVDCLRG
-25 LIDPSKEDISIYIIK
+25 LVNNNQEDAAIYIVK
-40 ELKKKFTSKK
+40 ELQKMFPSSVCED
-50 TNIDTLWSECESLSR
+50 NLWKECERLSH
-65 QLCTSN
+65 QLDVPI
-71 PFIGKRALL
+71 PFVSKQTLM
-80 SAYDFLTE
+80 SAFNFITDD
-88 EIDYEI
+88 IDYEI
-94 LLALRNRYISGSKN
+94 LLALKERYTSRTPSA
-108 LSFLLKTFFDLL
+108 SFLLKTFFDLAMRNIKNPGNTML
-120 INRTK
+120 IS
-125 NLGQNVLITE
+125 E

-146 IQNDTQCCYTITT
+146 VENNENCRYTITT
-159 NQTFEYILLSEIFKE
+159 SRKFEYVLLKEIFKS
-174 QKNVQVIQTQIYNS
+174 QRNVQIIQGQIY
-188 EFINKKFDTIICVPH
+188 EPGFINEKFETILSVPN
-203 FGIKSAFNVNSQ
+203 FGASPSFSRDNQ
-215 FMCKES
+215 FMCKEY

-233 SPVGKL
+233 SPIGKL
-239 IILLPARVTF
+239 IILLPARITF
-249 AAGRVKDFRRF
+249 AAGRVRDFRHF

-285 FLFTISAK
+285 FLFTISTK

-316 SLKLKLQDETFVM
+316 SLSLKLQDETFIM
-329 PEELDTMGDWN
+329 PEELDALGDWN

-378 GKNPTGSIGVVNISN
+378 EKNPTGSIGVINISN
-393 ILEYDIDYS
+393 ILEYDIDYNS
-402 LLDHLDEQERR
+402 LDHLDEQERR

-456 KPDELSGTYLKLF
+456 KPGALSGTYLKLF

-487 VMNISYRDF
+487 VMNISYRDL

-504 PYEKQI
+504 PYEKQT
-510 EIAKKYQES
+510 EIAKKYQEG

-526 ISSAEE
+526 ISSAQE

-537 LKELEQNIE
+537 LRELEQNI
-546 D
+546 

>member
-1 MGVLRMKDVRSFK
+1 MRDPQSFENVVR
-14 AIFQAVDHLHG
+14 AVDCLRG
-25 LIDPSKEDISIYIIK
+25 LVNNNQEDAAIYIVK
-40 ELKKKFTSKK
+40 ELQKMFPSSVCED
-50 TNIDTLWSECESLSR
+50 NLWKECERLSH
-65 QLCTSN
+65 QLDVPI
-71 PFIGKRALL
+71 PFVSKQTLM
-80 SAYDFLTE
+80 SAFNFITDD
-88 EIDYEI
+88 IDYEI
-94 LLALRNRYISGSKN
+94 LLALKERYTSRTPSA
-108 LSFLLKTFFDLL
+108 SFLLKTFFDLAMRNIKNPGNTML
-120 INRTK
+120 IS
-125 NLGQNVLITE
+125 E

-146 IQNDTQCCYTITT
+146 VENNENCRYTITT
-159 NQTFEYILLSEIFKE
+159 SRKFEYVLLKEIFKS
-174 QKNVQVIQTQIYNS
+174 QRNVQIIQGQIY
-188 EFINKKFDTIICVPH
+188 EPGFINEKFETILSVPN
-203 FGIKSAFNVNSQ
+203 FGASPSFSRDNQ
-215 FMCKES
+215 FMCKEY

-233 SPVGKL
+233 SPIGKL
-239 IILLPARVTF
+239 IILLPARITF
-249 AAGRVKDFRRF
+249 AAGRVRDFRHF

-285 FLFTISAK
+285 FLFTISTK

-316 SLKLKLQDETFVM
+316 SLSLKLQDETFIM
-329 PEELDTMGDWN
+329 PEELDALGDWN

-378 GKNPTGSIGVVNISN
+378 EKNPTGSIGVINISN
-393 ILEYDIDYS
+393 ILDYDIDYNS
-402 LLDHLDEQERR
+402 LDHLDEQERR

-446 ASSNLIVIRP
+446 ASSNLIIIRP
-456 KPDELSGTYLKLF
+456 KPGALSGTYLKLF

-482 QQGTA
+482 QQGTV

-504 PYEKQI
+504 PYEKQT
-510 EIAKKYQES
+510 EIAKKYQEG

-526 ISSAEE
+526 ISSAQE

-537 LKELEQNIE
+537 LRELEQNI
-546 D
+546 

>member
-1 MGVLRMKDVRSFK
+1 MRGIHSFE
-14 AIFQAVDHLHG
+14 AIWNAVDRLHG
-25 LIDPSKEDISIYIIK
+25 LIDSAQEDVAIYIVK
-40 ELKKKFTSKK
+40 ELQKRFLSTRINEDK
-50 TNIDTLWSECESLSR
+50 LWGECESLSY
-65 QLCTSN
+65 QLHVSN
-71 PFIGKRALL
+71 PFNTKQSLML
-80 SAYDFLTE
+80 AYSSIVE

-94 LLALRNRYISGSKN
+94 LLALKNRYMSKTSR
-108 LSFLLKTFFDLL
+108 LPLLLKTYFDLIL
-120 INRTK
+120 KKMENC
-125 NLGQNVLITE
+125 GASVLITE
-135 GEKFAPYLTSI
+135 GEKIAPYLTSI
-146 IQNDTQCCYTITT
+146 VKKNVDCHYTITT
-159 NQTFEYILLSEIFKE
+159 DKYFEYALLLEIFKE
-174 QKNVQVIQTQIYNS
+174 YSNVQILQKQIYEAGFS
-188 EFINKKFDTIICVPH
+188 DEKFDTILSVPN
-203 FGIKSAFNVNSQ
+203 FGTIPSYIRDNQ
-215 FMCKES
+215 FMCKEY

-233 SPVGKL
+233 SPVGRL
-239 IILLPARVTF
+239 IILLPSRVTF
-249 AAGRVKDFRRF
+249 AAGRVRDFRRF
-260 IQQSYSLDEIAE
+260 IQQFYSLDEIAE

-293 GNEDTSIKRYVFEN
+293 GDKDTSIKRYVFEN
-307 DNPVNRRLG
+307 DNSVNRRLG
-316 SLKLKLQDETFVM
+316 ALSLILQDETFIM
-329 PEELDTMGDWN
+329 PEELDALGDWN

-378 GKNPTGSIGVVNISN
+378 EKNSTGSIGVINISN
-393 ILEYDIDYS
+393 ILEYDIDYNS
-402 LLDHLDEQERR
+402 LDHLDEQERR
-413 VANYILKTDDLLL
+413 VSNYILKTDDLLL

-456 KPDELSGTYLKLF
+456 KSGALSGTYLKLF

-487 VMNISYRDF
+487 VMNISYRDL

-504 PYEKQI
+504 SFEKQT
-510 EIAKKYQES
+510 EIAKKYQEG

-537 LKELEQNIE
+537 LRELEQNI
-546 D
+546 